1 MRPEHW
7 LYTIPLRLRSLFRW
21 AQADQELDDEL
32 RDHLERKT
40 EEYVAQGMR
49 QEEAHRRARL
59 DLGGIEQTKEKC
71 RDARRVNWIQDLIQD
86 LHFGLRMLRKSPG
99 FTAVA
104 VLTLGLGIGVNTA
117 MFSVVNAVLLR
128 PLSYKDSDQLVQL
141 IEHDQRRGIDFDW
154 VSFPNFHDWAE
165 QSKAFQYIAAYKFL
179 AFTLTNVSQAEML
192 FGIKASANLLPMLGA
207 EPILGRNFRPDED
220 QPGRDHEVILSYD
233 TWNQS
238 FRADP
243 QLIGKTLTLNDEPY
257 TVVGVM
263 PASFNFPPTVPVIS
277 SLPSRKTAF
286 LVPLGI
292 AFNPDQRDWNMLG
305 VIARLKPG
313 ATIGQ
318 ARADLDTVARN
329 LELQYP
335 AQNRGITVRVE
346 PLLDQVVGGVRPAF
360 WIFLA
365 ANSLVLLVACANVT
379 SLLLARSTIRE
390 REMALRSSLGAN
402 RSRLV
407 RQLLTE
413 SVLLSIAGG
422 AFAVLLAYGGLP
434 LLTVLTPANLP
445 RIEDVA
451 IDGRVLAY
459 TLVVSVLTGIIFG
472 LAPSLGVGHAD
483 LTQPLKG
490 QRSTPTTKHSR
501 LRGALVVSEVALSLA
516 LLIGAGLMLKSFVRM
531 ERVDP
536 GFRAEKLLTVW
547 TILSE
552 AKYAPHQQV
561 AFYQQAWQRIQAL
574 PGVKSV
580 GAIDNLPLSGI
591 HGGGPFT
598 IEGHPTESDSDA
610 PNAYRCTVSV
620 NYFRTMG
627 IPLLHGREFTE
638 QDREGTPTVLM
649 INETAARRYWPGQ
662 NPVGSRLSFTTGRTE
677 PTWLE
682 IVGVV
687 KDVLH
692 DGLESPAKPTIY
704 LPFLQSAQAF
714 MVTVVRTDID
724 PTGLAS
730 AVRGAIAAVD
740 KDQPVL
746 MTRTM
751 ADIYSDS
758 VAQRRF
764 NTALLVAFGT
774 LALFLAVV
782 GVYGLMAFA
791 VAQRTHEMGVRIA
804 LGAGRRDVV
813 KLVLGQGLRLAFSGI
828 AFGLGLAFLLTRF
841 LSKLLFDVPQTDAAT
856 FIVVP
861 LCLGGIAL
869 LASYIPARRAMKV
882 DPMVALRY
890 E

>member
-1 MRPEHW
+1 MS
-7 LYTIPLRLRSLFRW
+7 LLRSLSDGLRSLFRKK
-21 AQADQELDDEL
+21 QVSRELEEEL
-32 RDHLERKT
+32 RGFLDMAAEEKMKQGTSRNDALRAVRLERGSL
-40 EEYVAQGMR
+40 EV
-49 QEEAHRRARL
+49 
-59 DLGGIEQTKEKC
+59 TKEEV
-71 RDARRVNWIQDLIQD
+71 RSARWESFVETCWQDLR
-86 LHFGLRMLRKSPG
+86 FAARMLRRSPS

-104 VLTLGLGIGVNTA
+104 VLTLGLGIGANTA
-117 MFSVVNAVLLR
+117 IFSVVNAILLR

-165 QSKAFQYIAAYKFL
+165 QSKAFQYVAAYKFH
-179 AFTLTNVSQAEML
+179 AFNLTNVSQPEML

-233 TWNQS
+233 TWKQTCG
-238 FRADP
+238 ADP
-243 QLIGKTLTLNDEPY
+243 QLIGKTLTLNDEAY
-257 TVVGVM
+257 TVIGVM
-263 PASFNFPPTVPVIS
+263 PANFSFPPTVPVTS

-286 LVPLGI
+286 LAPLGI
-292 AFNPDQRDWNMLG
+292 AFNPDQRDWNILG

-346 PLLDQVVGGVRPAF
+346 PLLDQVVGNVRPAL

-365 ANSLVLLVACANVT
+365 AVSLVLLVACANVT
-379 SLLLARSTIRE
+379 NLLLARSTIRQ
-390 REMALRSSLGAN
+390 REMALRSSLGAS

-413 SVLLSIAGG
+413 SVLLGVAAGALG
-422 AFAVLLAYGGLP
+422 VLLAYGGMP
-434 LLTVLTPANLP
+434 LLAVLTPRNLP
-445 RIEDVA
+445 RIENVA

-459 TLVVSVLTGIIFG
+459 TFVVSVLTGIIFG
-472 LAPSLGVGHAD
+472 LAPALGVGRAD
-483 LTQPLKG
+483 VSQPLKG
-490 QRSTPTTKHSR
+490 QRSTATAKHSR
-501 LRGALVVSEVALSLA
+501 LRSTLVVSEVALCLA
-516 LLIGAGLMLKSFVRM
+516 LLIGAGLMRKSFLRM

-536 GFRAEKLLTVW
+536 GFRAKKLLTVW

-552 AKYAPHQQV
+552 AKYAPPQRA
-561 AFYQQAWQRIQAL
+561 AFYEQAWQGIQAL

-598 IEGHPTESDSDA
+598 IEGHPTESDADA
-610 PNAYRCTVSV
+610 PSAYRCVVSV
-620 NYFRTMG
+620 NYIRTMG

-638 QDREGTPTVLM
+638 RDREGTPTVLM
-649 INETAARRYWPGQ
+649 INETAAHRYWPGQ
-662 NPVGSRLSFTTGRTE
+662 NPVGSRLSFTTGRTQ

-724 PTGLAS
+724 PAGLSS

-751 ADIYSDS
+751 ADIYLDS

-774 LALFLAVV
+774 LALLLAVV

-791 VAQRTHEMGVRIA
+791 VARRTHEMGVRIA
-804 LGAGRRDVV
+804 LGAERWDVV
-813 KLVLGQGLRLAFSGI
+813 KLVLGQGLRLAFFGI
-828 AFGLGLAFLLTRF
+828 AFGLAIAFFLTRF
-841 LSKLLFDVPQTDAAT
+841 LSKLLFNVPQTDPAT
-856 FIVVP
+856 FILVP

-869 LASYIPARRAMKV
+869 LASYIPARRAIRV
-882 DPMVALRY
+882 DPVVALRY

>member
-1 MRPEHW
+1 
-7 LYTIPLRLRSLFRW
+7 
-21 AQADQELDDEL
+21 
-32 RDHLERKT
+32 
-40 EEYVAQGMR
+40 
-49 QEEAHRRARL
+49 
-59 DLGGIEQTKEKC
+59 
-71 RDARRVNWIQDLIQD
+71 
-86 LHFGLRMLRKSPG
+86 
-99 FTAVA
+99 
-104 VLTLGLGIGVNTA
+104 
-117 MFSVVNAVLLR
+117 
-128 PLSYKDSDQLVQL
+128 
-141 IEHDQRRGIDFDW
+141 
-154 VSFPNFHDWAE
+154 
-165 QSKAFQYIAAYKFL
+165 
-179 AFTLTNVSQAEML
+179 
-192 FGIKASANLLPMLGA
+192 
-207 EPILGRNFRPDED
+207 
-220 QPGRDHEVILSYD
+220 
-233 TWNQS
+233 
-238 FRADP
+238 
-243 QLIGKTLTLNDEPY
+243 
-257 TVVGVM
+257 M
-263 PASFNFPPTVPVIS
+263 PVTS

-286 LVPLGI
+286 LAPLGI

-305 VIARLKPG
+305 VIARLKPR

-346 PLLDQVVGGVRPAF
+346 PLLDQVVGNVRPAL

-365 ANSLVLLVACANVT
+365 AVSLVLLVACANVT
-379 SLLLARSTIRE
+379 NLLLARSTIRQ
-390 REMALRSSLGAN
+390 REMALRSSLGAS

-413 SVLLSIAGG
+413 SVLLGVAAGALG
-422 AFAVLLAYGGLP
+422 VLLAYGGMP
-434 LLTVLTPANLP
+434 LLAVLTPRNLP
-445 RIEDVA
+445 RIENVA

-459 TLVVSVLTGIIFG
+459 TFVVSVLTGIIFG
-472 LAPSLGVGHAD
+472 LAPALGVGRAD
-483 LTQPLKG
+483 VSQPLKG
-490 QRSTPTTKHSR
+490 QRSTATAKHSR
-501 LRGALVVSEVALSLA
+501 LRSTLVVSEVALCLA
-516 LLIGAGLMLKSFVRM
+516 LLIGAGLMLKSFLRM

-536 GFRAEKLLTVW
+536 GFRAKKLLTVW

-552 AKYAPHQQV
+552 AKYPPHQRA

-580 GAIDNLPLSGI
+580 GAIDNLPLSGV

-598 IEGHPTESDSDA
+598 IEGHPTTSDA
-610 PNAYRCTVSV
+610 DAPAAYRCVVSL
-620 NYFRTMG
+620 NYFQTMS
-627 IPLLHGREFTE
+627 IPLLQGREFTE
-638 QDREGTPTVLM
+638 HDRDGNPTALI
-649 INETAARRYWPGQ
+649 INETAARRYWPAQ
-662 NPVGSRLSFTTGRTE
+662 NPVGSRLSFTTGRTQ

-724 PTGLAS
+724 PAGLSS

-751 ADIYSDS
+751 ADIYLDS

-774 LALFLAVV
+774 LALLLAVV

-791 VAQRTHEMGVRIA
+791 VARRTHEMGVRIA
-804 LGAGRRDVV
+804 LGAERWDVV
-813 KLVLGQGLRLAFSGI
+813 KLVLGQGLRLAFFGI
-828 AFGLGLAFLLTRF
+828 AFGLAIAFFLTRF
-841 LSKLLFDVPQTDAAT
+841 LSKLLFNVPQTDPAT
-856 FIVVP
+856 FILVP

-869 LASYIPARRAMKV
+869 LASYIPARRAIRV
-882 DPMVALRY
+882 DPVVALRY

>member
-1 MRPEHW
+1 MATEEKIKQGMSPKDA
-7 LYTIPLRLRSLFRW
+7 LRAVR
-21 AQADQELDDEL
+21 
-32 RDHLERKT
+32 LERGNL
-40 EEYVAQGMR
+40 EV
-49 QEEAHRRARL
+49 
-59 DLGGIEQTKEKC
+59 TKEEV
-71 RDARRVNWIQDLIQD
+71 RSARWESFVETCWQDLR
-86 LHFGLRMLRKSPG
+86 FAARMLRKSPS

-104 VLTLGLGIGVNTA
+104 VLTLALGIGANSA
-117 MFSVVNAVLLR
+117 IFSVVNGVLLR

-141 IEHDQRRGIDFDW
+141 IEHDQKRGIDFDW

-165 QSKAFQYIAAYKFL
+165 QSKAFQYMAAYKFHAL
-179 AFTLTNVSQAEML
+179 NLTNVSQAEML

-233 TWNQS
+233 TWRQT
-238 FRADP
+238 FAADP

-257 TVVGVM
+257 MVIGVM
-263 PASFNFPPTVPVIS
+263 PGSFNFPPTVPITS
-277 SLPSRKTAF
+277 ALPSRKTAF
-286 LVPLGI
+286 LVPLGL

-305 VIARLKPG
+305 VTARLKPG
-313 ATIGQ
+313 TTIAQ

-335 AQNRGITVRVE
+335 AQNQGITVRVE
-346 PLLDQVVGGVRPAF
+346 PLLNQVVGDVRPAL

-365 ANSLVLLVACANVT
+365 AISLVLLVACANVT
-379 SLLLARSTIRE
+379 NLLLARSTIRE
-390 REMALRSSLGAN
+390 REMALRSSLGAS

-413 SVLLSIAGG
+413 SLLLAVAGG
-422 AFAVLLAYGGLP
+422 AFGVLLAYGGIF
-434 LLTVLTPANLP
+434 LLTVLSPDNLP
-445 RIEDVA
+445 RAGDVA

-459 TLVVSVLTGIIFG
+459 TFVISVLTGIIFG
-472 LAPSLGVGHAD
+472 LAPSWGVAHVD
-483 LTQPLKG
+483 VSKPLKG
-490 QRSTPTTKHSR
+490 QRSTPTAKHSS
-501 LRGALVVSEVALSLA
+501 LRSMLVVSEVALSLA
-516 LLIGAGLMLKSFVRM
+516 LLIGAGLMLKSFVLM
-531 ERVDP
+531 KRVDP
-536 GFRAEKLLTVW
+536 GFRTKKLLTVW

-552 AKYAPHQQV
+552 AKYAPQQQA

-598 IEGHPTESDSDA
+598 IEGHPTESDADA
-610 PNAYRCTVSV
+610 PSAYRCIVSV

-627 IPLLHGREFTE
+627 ISLLHGREFTE
-638 QDREGTPTVLM
+638 RDGEGTSTVLM
-649 INETAARRYWPGQ
+649 INETAAHRYWPGQ
-662 NPVGSRLSFTTGRTE
+662 NPVGSRLSFTTGRTRA
-677 PTWLE
+677 TWLE

-692 DGLESPAKPTIY
+692 DGPESPPKPTIY

-714 MVTVVRTDID
+714 MVTVVRTDIN
-724 PTGLAS
+724 PSGLAS
-730 AVRGAIAAVD
+730 AVRGTIVAAD

-751 ADIYSDS
+751 EDIYSDS

-764 NTALLVAFGT
+764 NTALIVAFGA
-774 LALFLAVV
+774 LALLLAML
-782 GVYGLMAFA
+782 GVYGLMTFA
-791 VAQRTHEMGVRIA
+791 VTQRTHEMGVRIA
-804 LGAGRRDVV
+804 LGAERWDVL
-813 KLVLGQGLRLAFSGI
+813 KLVLIRGLRLSLVGI
-828 AFGLGLAFLLTRF
+828 GFGLATAFFLTRF
-841 LSKLLFDVPQTDAAT
+841 LSAMLFNVPQTDPGIYV
-856 FIVVP
+856 FVS
-861 LCLGGIAL
+861 LCLAGIAL
-869 LASYIPARRAMKV
+869 LASYIPARRAMRV

>member
-1 MRPEHW
+1 MPF
-7 LYTIPLRLRSLFRW
+7 LRNITTGLRSLFRKE
-21 AQADQELDDEL
+21 QVDRDLDEEL
-32 RDHLERKT
+32 RAYQEMAAEEKMRDGVTRRDALRAVRLERGSL
-40 EEYVAQGMR
+40 EVAKVVVR
-49 QEEAHRRARL
+49 S
-59 DLGGIEQTKEKC
+59 GGWESFVETC
-71 RDARRVNWIQDLIQD
+71 WQDLRY
-86 LHFGLRMLRKSPG
+86 GTRTLRKSPG
-99 FTAVA
+99 FTIVA
-104 VLTLGLGIGVNTA
+104 VLTLALGIGANT
-117 MFSVVNAVLLR
+117 MIFSVINAVLLR

-165 QSKAFQYIAAYKFL
+165 QSKAFQYMAAYKFV
-179 AFTLTNVSQAEML
+179 AFTLTNVSQAEMI

-207 EPILGRNFRPDED
+207 KPILGRNFRPDED
-220 QPGRDHEVILSYD
+220 QPGRDHEVMLSYD
-233 TWNQS
+233 TWKQT
-238 FRADP
+238 FGADP
-243 QLIGKTLTLNDEPY
+243 QLIGKTITLDDEPY
-257 TVVGVM
+257 TVIGVM
-263 PASFNFPPTVPVIS
+263 PASFNFPPTVPITS
-277 SLPSRKTAF
+277 SVPSRKTAF
-286 LVPLGI
+286 LAPLGI

-305 VIARLKPG
+305 VTARLKPG

-329 LELQYP
+329 LDLQYP

-346 PLLDQVVGGVRPAF
+346 PLLDQVVGVVRPAL
-360 WIFLA
+360 WIFLVA
-365 ANSLVLLVACANVT
+365 VSLVLLVACANVT
-379 SLLLARSTIRE
+379 NLLLARSTIRE
-390 REMALRSSLGAN
+390 REMGLRSSLGAS

-413 SVLLSIAGG
+413 SVLLGLAGG
-422 AFAVLLAYGGLP
+422 ALGVLLAYAGIP

-445 RIEDVA
+445 RIENVA

-459 TLVVSVLTGIIFG
+459 TFVFSVLTGIIFG
-472 LAPSLGVGHAD
+472 LAPSLSVGHAD
-483 LTQPLKG
+483 VSQPLKG
-490 QRSTPTTKHSR
+490 QRSTPTAKHSR
-501 LRGALVVSEVALSLA
+501 LRSTLVVSEVALSLA
-516 LLIGAGLMLKSFVRM
+516 LLIGAALMLKSFLRM

-536 GFRAEKLLTVW
+536 GFRSENLLTVW

-552 AKYAPHQQV
+552 AKYAPHRRA
-561 AFYQQAWQRIQAL
+561 AFYEEAWQGIQAL

-580 GAIDNLPLSGI
+580 GPIDDLPLSGI

-598 IEGHPTESDSDA
+598 IEGHPTDSDA
-610 PNAYRCTVSV
+610 DAPTAYRCIVSV

-638 QDREGTPTVLM
+638 RDREGTPTVLM
-649 INETAARRYWPGQ
+649 INETAAHRYWPGQ
-662 NPVGSRLSFTTGRTE
+662 NPVGSRLSFTTGRTQ

-682 IVGVV
+682 MVGVV

-714 MVTVVRTDID
+714 MVTVVRTDMG
-724 PTGLAS
+724 PAGLAS

-764 NTALLVAFGT
+764 NTALVVAFGT
-774 LALFLAVV
+774 LALLLAVV

-791 VAQRTHEMGVRIA
+791 VTQRTHEMGVRIA
-804 LGAGRRDVV
+804 LGAERWDVV
-813 KLVLGQGLRLAFSGI
+813 KLVLGQGLRLAFFGI
-828 AFGLGLAFLLTRF
+828 AFGLAMAFFLTRF
-841 LSKLLFDVPQTDAAT
+841 FSKLLFNVPRSDPAT
-856 FIVVP
+856 FIIVS

-869 LASYIPARRAMKV
+869 LASYIPAQRAMRV

>member
-1 MRPEHW
+1 MS
-7 LYTIPLRLRSLFRW
+7 LLRSLSDGLRSLFRKERVSR
-21 AQADQELDDEL
+21 ELDEEL
-32 RDHLERKT
+32 NGFLEMAAEEKMKQGMSRKDALRAVRLERGSL
-40 EEYVAQGMR
+40 EV
-49 QEEAHRRARL
+49 
-59 DLGGIEQTKEKC
+59 TKEIVC
-71 RDARRVNWIQDLIQD
+71 TASWESVLETCWRDLRFAA
-86 LHFGLRMLRKSPG
+86 RMLHRSPS

-104 VLTLGLGIGVNTA
+104 VLTLALGIGANTA
-117 MFSVVNAVLLR
+117 IFSVVNAVLLR
-128 PLSYKDSDQLVQL
+128 PLPYQDSDRLVQL
-141 IEHDQRRGIDFDW
+141 IEHDQKRGIDFDW

-165 QSKAFQYIAAYKFL
+165 QSKTFQHMAAYKFHAL
-179 AFTLTNVSQAEML
+179 KLTNVSQAEML
-192 FGIKASANLLPMLGA
+192 FGIKASATLLPMLGA

-220 QPGRDHEVILSYD
+220 QPGRDHEVLLGHD
-233 TWNQS
+233 TWKQS

-243 QLIGKTLTLNDEPY
+243 QLIGRTVTLNDEPY
-257 TVVGVM
+257 TVIGVM
-263 PASFNFPPTVPVIS
+263 PPNFNFPPTVPITS

-286 LVPLGI
+286 LIPLGI
-292 AFNPDQRDWNMLG
+292 AFNPAQRDWNMLG
-305 VIARLKPG
+305 VIARLRPD
-313 ATIGQ
+313 ATITQ

-335 AQNRGITVRVE
+335 GQNRGITVRVE
-346 PLLDQVVGGVRPAF
+346 PLLDQVVGDVRPAL

-365 ANSLVLLVACANVT
+365 AISLVLLVACANVT

-390 REMALRSSLGAN
+390 KEMALRSSLGAT

-413 SVLLSIAGG
+413 SVLMAIAGG
-422 AFAVLLAYGGLP
+422 AFGVLLAYGGIP
-434 LLTVLTPANLP
+434 LLAVLTPANLP

-459 TLVVSVLTGIIFG
+459 TFVVSVLTGIIFG

-483 LTQPLKG
+483 VSQPLKG
-490 QRSTPTTKHSR
+490 QRSTPTAKHSR
-501 LRGALVVSEVALSLA
+501 LRSALVVSEIALSLA
-516 LLIGAGLMLKSFVRM
+516 LLIGAGLMLKSFLRM

-552 AKYAPHQQV
+552 AKYASHQQA
-561 AFYQQAWQRIQAL
+561 AFYEQAWQRIHAL

-598 IEGHPTESDSDA
+598 IEGHPTESDADA
-610 PNAYRCTVSV
+610 PSAYRCVVSV
-620 NYFRTMG
+620 NYFQTMG

-638 QDREGTPTVLM
+638 RDREGIPTVLM
-649 INETAARRYWPGQ
+649 INETAAHRYWSDQ
-662 NPVGSRLSFTTGRTE
+662 NPVGSRLSFTTGRT
-677 PTWLE
+677 PPAWLE
-682 IVGVV
+682 VVGVV

-704 LPFLQSAQAF
+704 LPFLQSPQSF

-751 ADIYSDS
+751 TDIYSDS

-764 NTALLVAFGT
+764 NTALVVAFGT
-774 LALFLAVV
+774 LALLLAMV

-791 VAQRTHEMGVRIA
+791 VTQRTHEMGVRIA
-804 LGAGRRDVV
+804 LGAERWDVV
-813 KLVLGQGLRLAFSGI
+813 KLVLGQGLMLAFFGI
-828 AFGLGLAFLLTRF
+828 AFGLAVAFFLTRF
-841 LSKLLFDVPQTDAAT
+841 FSKLLFNVPQTDPAT
-856 FIVVP
+856 FIIVS

-869 LASYIPARRAMKV
+869 LASYIPARRAMRV

>member
-1 MRPEHW
+1 VS
-7 LYTIPLRLRSLFRW
+7 LLRNVARGLRSLFRKE
-21 AQADQELDDEL
+21 QVDRELDEEMAAYLEMAAEEKMKQGMSRKDAL
-32 RDHLERKT
+32 RTVRLERGSLEVSK
-40 EEYVAQGMR
+40 EEIR
-49 QEEAHRRARL
+49 SARW
-59 DLGGIEQTKEKC
+59 ESFVETC
-71 RDARRVNWIQDLIQD
+71 WQDLRFAARI
-86 LHFGLRMLRKSPG
+86 LRKSPS

-104 VLTLGLGIGVNTA
+104 VLTLALGIGANSA
-117 MFSVVNAVLLR
+117 IFSVVNAVLLR

-141 IEHDQRRGIDFDW
+141 IEHDQKRGIDFDW

-165 QSKAFQYIAAYKFL
+165 QSKAFQYVAAYKFH
-179 AFTLTNVSQAEML
+179 AFNLTNVSQAEML
-192 FGIKASANLLPMLGA
+192 FGIKASANLLPTLGA
-207 EPILGRNFRPDED
+207 EPILGRNFRPEED
-220 QPGRDHEVILSYD
+220 QPGRNHEVILGYD
-233 TWNQS
+233 TWKQT
-238 FRADP
+238 FGADP

-257 TVVGVM
+257 TVIGVM
-263 PASFNFPPTVPVIS
+263 PASFNFPPTVPITS

-305 VIARLKPG
+305 VIARRKPG
-313 ATIGQ
+313 ATIAQ

-329 LELQYP
+329 LELQYS

-346 PLLDQVVGGVRPAF
+346 PLLDQVVGDIRPAL

-365 ANSLVLLVACANVT
+365 ASSLVLLVACANVT
-379 SLLLARSTIRE
+379 NLLLARSTIRGKE
-390 REMALRSSLGAN
+390 LALRTSLGAS

-413 SVLLSIAGG
+413 SVLLSLAGG
-422 AFAVLLAYGGLP
+422 AFGVLLAYGGMP
-434 LLTVLTPANLP
+434 LLAVLTPANLP
-445 RIEDVA
+445 RIEDAA

-459 TLVVSVLTGIIFG
+459 TFVVSVLTGIIVG
-472 LAPSLGVGHAD
+472 LVPSLGVG
-483 LTQPLKG
+483 QPLKG
-490 QRSTPTTKHSR
+490 QRSTPTAKHSR
-501 LRGALVVSEVALSLA
+501 LRSTLVVSEVALSLA

-552 AKYAPHQQV
+552 AKFAPYQRA
-561 AFYQQAWQRIQAL
+561 AFYEQAWQRIQAL

-591 HGGGPFT
+591 HGGGPLT
-598 IEGHPTESDSDA
+598 IEGHPTESDADA
-610 PNAYRCTVSV
+610 PSAYRCIVSV
-620 NYFRTMG
+620 NYFLTMG

-638 QDREGTPTVLM
+638 RDRDGTPTVLM
-649 INETAARRYWPGQ
+649 INETAAHRYWPGQ
-662 NPVGSRLSFTTGRTE
+662 NPVGRRLSFTTGRTQ

-746 MTRTM
+746 MTRMM

-764 NTALLVAFGT
+764 NTALIVAFGS
-774 LALFLAVV
+774 LALVLAVV

-804 LGAGRRDVV
+804 LGAERWDVV
-813 KLVLGQGLRLAFSGI
+813 KLVLGQGLRLAFLGM
-828 AFGLGLAFLLTRF
+828 AFGLAMAFFLTRF
-841 LSKLLFDVPQTDAAT
+841 LSKLLFNVPKTDPAT

-861 LCLGGIAL
+861 LCLGTIAL
-869 LASYIPARRAMKV
+869 LASYIPARRTMRV

>member
-1 MRPEHW
+1 MS
-7 LYTIPLRLRSLFRW
+7 LLRSLSDGLRSLFRKK
-21 AQADQELDDEL
+21 QVSRELEEEL
-32 RDHLERKT
+32 RGFLDMAAEEKMKQGTSRNDALRAVRLERGSL
-40 EEYVAQGMR
+40 EV
-49 QEEAHRRARL
+49 
-59 DLGGIEQTKEKC
+59 TKEEV
-71 RDARRVNWIQDLIQD
+71 RSARWESFVETCWQDLR
-86 LHFGLRMLRKSPG
+86 FAARMLRRSPS

-104 VLTLGLGIGVNTA
+104 VLTLGLGIGANTA
-117 MFSVVNAVLLR
+117 IFSVVNAILLR

-165 QSKAFQYIAAYKFL
+165 QSKAFQYVAAYKFH
-179 AFTLTNVSQAEML
+179 AFNLTNVSQAEML

-233 TWNQS
+233 TWKQTCG
-238 FRADP
+238 ADP
-243 QLIGKTLTLNDEPY
+243 QLIGKTLTLNDEAY
-257 TVVGVM
+257 TVIGVM
-263 PASFNFPPTVPVIS
+263 PANFSFPPTVPVTS

-286 LVPLGI
+286 LAPLGI
-292 AFNPDQRDWNMLG
+292 AFNPDQRDWNILG

-346 PLLDQVVGGVRPAF
+346 PLLDQVVGNVRPAL

-365 ANSLVLLVACANVT
+365 AVSLVLLVACANVT
-379 SLLLARSTIRE
+379 NLLLARSTIRQ
-390 REMALRSSLGAN
+390 REMALRSSLGAS

-413 SVLLSIAGG
+413 SVLLGVAAGALG
-422 AFAVLLAYGGLP
+422 VLLAYGGMP
-434 LLTVLTPANLP
+434 LLAVLTPRNLP
-445 RIEDVA
+445 RIENVA

-459 TLVVSVLTGIIFG
+459 TFVVSVLTGIIFG
-472 LAPSLGVGHAD
+472 LAPALGVGRAD
-483 LTQPLKG
+483 VSQPLKG
-490 QRSTPTTKHSR
+490 QRSTATAKHSR
-501 LRGALVVSEVALSLA
+501 LRSTLVVSEVALCLA
-516 LLIGAGLMLKSFVRM
+516 LLIGAGLMLKSFLRM

-536 GFRAEKLLTVW
+536 GFRAKKLLTVW

-552 AKYAPHQQV
+552 AKYAPPQRA
-561 AFYQQAWQRIQAL
+561 AFYEQAWQGIQAL

-598 IEGHPTESDSDA
+598 IEGHPTESDADA
-610 PNAYRCTVSV
+610 PSAYRCVVSV
-620 NYFRTMG
+620 NYIRTMG

-638 QDREGTPTVLM
+638 RDREGTPTVLM
-649 INETAARRYWPGQ
+649 INETAAHRYWPGQ
-662 NPVGSRLSFTTGRTE
+662 NPVGSRLSFTTGRTQ

-724 PTGLAS
+724 PAGLSS

-751 ADIYSDS
+751 ADIYLDS

-774 LALFLAVV
+774 LALLLAVV

-791 VAQRTHEMGVRIA
+791 VARRTHEMGVRIA
-804 LGAGRRDVV
+804 LGAERWDVV
-813 KLVLGQGLRLAFSGI
+813 KLVLGQGLRLAFFGI
-828 AFGLGLAFLLTRF
+828 AFGLAIAFFLTRF
-841 LSKLLFDVPQTDAAT
+841 LSKLLFNVPQTDPAT
-856 FIVVP
+856 FILVP

-869 LASYIPARRAMKV
+869 LASYIPARRAIRV
-882 DPMVALRY
+882 DPVVALRY

>member
-1 MRPEHW
+1 MS
-7 LYTIPLRLRSLFRW
+7 LLRNIATGLRSLVRRNKVNR
-21 AQADQELDDEL
+21 ELDEEL
-32 RDHLERKT
+32 SAYLETAAVEKMKLGMSRK
-40 EEYVAQGMR
+40 EALRAVRLEQGTLELTR
-49 QEEAHRRARL
+49 EVVRSSSWESFV
-59 DLGGIEQTKEKC
+59 ETC
-71 RDARRVNWIQDLIQD
+71 WQDLR
-86 LHFGLRMLRKSPG
+86 FAARMLGKSPS
-99 FTAVA
+99 FTVVA
-104 VLTLGLGIGVNTA
+104 VLTLALGIGANSA
-117 MFSVVNAVLLR
+117 IFSVVNAVLLR

-165 QSKAFQYIAAYKFL
+165 QTKAFQYMAAYKFH
-179 AFTLTNVSQAEML
+179 AFNLTNVSQAEML

-233 TWNQS
+233 TWKQS
-238 FRADP
+238 FGGDP

-257 TVVGVM
+257 TIIGVM
-263 PASFNFPPTVPVIS
+263 PANFNFPPTVPITS

-286 LVPLGI
+286 FAPLGI

-335 AQNRGITVRVE
+335 AEDRRIRVRVE
-346 PLLDQVVGGVRPAF
+346 PLLDQVVGDVRPAL
-360 WIFLA
+360 WIFLVA
-365 ANSLVLLVACANVT
+365 VSLVLLVACANVT
-379 SLLLARSTIRE
+379 NLLLARSTIRE
-390 REMALRSSLGAN
+390 REMALRRSLGAS
-402 RSRLV
+402 RSRLL

-413 SVLLSIAGG
+413 SVLLGVAAGALG
-422 AFAVLLAYGGLP
+422 VLLAYAGMP
-434 LLTVLTPANLP
+434 LLTALTPANLP
-445 RIEDVA
+445 RIENVA

-459 TLVVSVLTGIIFG
+459 TFVVSLLTGVIFG
-472 LAPSLGVGHAD
+472 LAPSLAVGHAD
-483 LTQPLKG
+483 VQPLKG
-490 QRSTPTTKHSR
+490 QRSTPTAKHSR
-501 LRGALVVSEVALSLA
+501 LRSTLVVSEIALSLA

-536 GFRAEKLLTVW
+536 GFRAEKLLTIW

-552 AKYAPHQQV
+552 AKYAPHQRA
-561 AFYQQAWQRIQAL
+561 AFYEQAWQGIQAL
-574 PGVKSV
+574 PGVTSV

-598 IEGHPTESDSDA
+598 VEGHPTESDADA
-610 PNAYRCTVSV
+610 PSAYRCIVSV

-638 QDREGTPTVLM
+638 RDREGPPTVLVV
-649 INETAARRYWPGQ
+649 NETAAHRYWPGQ
-662 NPVGSRLSFTTGRTE
+662 NPVGSRLSFTTGGTQ

-724 PTGLAS
+724 PAGLAS
-730 AVRGAIAAVD
+730 AVRGAVAAVD

-764 NTALLVAFGT
+764 NTALIVAFGT
-774 LALFLAVV
+774 LALLLAVV

-791 VAQRTHEMGVRIA
+791 VTQRTHEMGVRIA
-804 LGAGRRDVV
+804 LGAERWDVV
-813 KLVLGQGLRLAFSGI
+813 KLVLGQGLRLAFFGI
-828 AFGLGLAFLLTRF
+828 AFGLAAAFLLTRF
-841 LSKLLFDVPQTDAAT
+841 FSKLLFEVPQTDPAT
-856 FIVVP
+856 FIIVS

-869 LASYIPARRAMKV
+869 LASYIPARRAMRV

>member
-1 MRPEHW
+1 MS
-7 LYTIPLRLRSLFRW
+7 LLRSLSDGLRSLFRKK
-21 AQADQELDDEL
+21 QVSRELEEEL
-32 RDHLERKT
+32 RGFLDMAAEEKMKQGTSRNDALRAVRLERGSL
-40 EEYVAQGMR
+40 EV
-49 QEEAHRRARL
+49 
-59 DLGGIEQTKEKC
+59 TKEEV
-71 RDARRVNWIQDLIQD
+71 RSARWESFVETCWQDLR
-86 LHFGLRMLRKSPG
+86 FAARMLRRSPS

-104 VLTLGLGIGVNTA
+104 VLTLGLGIGANTA
-117 MFSVVNAVLLR
+117 IFSVVNAILLR

-165 QSKAFQYIAAYKFL
+165 QSKAFQYVAAYKFH
-179 AFTLTNVSQAEML
+179 AFNLTNVSQAEML

-233 TWNQS
+233 TWKQTCG
-238 FRADP
+238 ADP
-243 QLIGKTLTLNDEPY
+243 QLIGKTLTLNDEAY
-257 TVVGVM
+257 TVIGVM
-263 PASFNFPPTVPVIS
+263 PANFSFPPTVPVTS

-286 LVPLGI
+286 LAPLGI

-346 PLLDQVVGGVRPAF
+346 PLLDQVVGNVRPAL

-365 ANSLVLLVACANVT
+365 AVSLVLLVACANVT
-379 SLLLARSTIRE
+379 NLLLARSTIRQ
-390 REMALRSSLGAN
+390 REMALRSSLGAS

-413 SVLLSIAGG
+413 SVLLGVAAGALG
-422 AFAVLLAYGGLP
+422 VLLAYGGMP
-434 LLTVLTPANLP
+434 LLAVLTPRNLP
-445 RIEDVA
+445 RIENVA

-459 TLVVSVLTGIIFG
+459 TFVVSVLTGIIFG
-472 LAPSLGVGHAD
+472 LAPALGVGRAD
-483 LTQPLKG
+483 VSQPLKG
-490 QRSTPTTKHSR
+490 QRSTATAKHSR
-501 LRGALVVSEVALSLA
+501 LRSTLVVSEVALCLA
-516 LLIGAGLMLKSFVRM
+516 LLIGAGLMLKSFLRM

-536 GFRAEKLLTVW
+536 GFRAKKLLTVW

-552 AKYAPHQQV
+552 AKYAPPQRA
-561 AFYQQAWQRIQAL
+561 AFYEQAWQGIQAL

-598 IEGHPTESDSDA
+598 IEGHPTESDADA
-610 PNAYRCTVSV
+610 PSAYRCVVSV
-620 NYFRTMG
+620 NYIRTMG

-638 QDREGTPTVLM
+638 RDREGTPTVLM
-649 INETAARRYWPGQ
+649 INETAAHRYWPGQ
-662 NPVGSRLSFTTGRTE
+662 NPVGSRLSFTTGRTQ

-724 PTGLAS
+724 PAGLSS

-751 ADIYSDS
+751 ADIYLDS

-774 LALFLAVV
+774 LALLLAVV

-791 VAQRTHEMGVRIA
+791 VARRTHEMGVRIA
-804 LGAGRRDVV
+804 LGAERWDVV
-813 KLVLGQGLRLAFSGI
+813 KLVLGQGLRLAFFGI
-828 AFGLGLAFLLTRF
+828 AFGLAIAFFLTRF
-841 LSKLLFDVPQTDAAT
+841 LSKLLFNVPQTDPAT
-856 FIVVP
+856 FILVP

-869 LASYIPARRAMKV
+869 LASYIPARRAIRV
-882 DPMVALRY
+882 DPVVALRY

>member
-1 MRPEHW
+1 MSLFRNFA
-7 LYTIPLRLRSLFRW
+7 IGLRSLFRKN
-21 AQADQELDDEL
+21 QVDRELDEEL
-32 RDHLERKT
+32 GAYLEMEAAEKMRQGVSRKDALREVRLERGSLEVTKAL
-40 EEYVAQGMR
+40 VR
-49 QEEAHRRARL
+49 S
-59 DLGGIEQTKEKC
+59 GGWEFFVDTY
-71 RDARRVNWIQDLIQD
+71 WQDLR
-86 LHFGLRMLRKSPG
+86 FAARMLRKSPS

-104 VLTLGLGIGVNTA
+104 VLTLALGIGANTA
-117 MFSVVNAVLLR
+117 IFSVVNAVLLR

-165 QSKAFQYIAAYKFL
+165 QSKAFQYMAAYKFH
-179 AFTLTNVSQAEML
+179 AFNLTNVSQAEML
-192 FGIKASANLLPMLGA
+192 FGIKASANLLPTLGA
-207 EPILGRNFRPDED
+207 EPILGRNFRPEED

-233 TWNQS
+233 TWKQV
-238 FRADP
+238 FGADP

-257 TVVGVM
+257 TVIGVM
-263 PASFNFPPTVPVIS
+263 PASFNFPPTVPITS

-286 LVPLGI
+286 LAPLGI
-292 AFNPDQRDWNMLG
+292 AFNPDQRDWNILG
-305 VIARLKPG
+305 IIARLKPG

-346 PLLDQVVGGVRPAF
+346 SLLDQVVGDVRPAL
-360 WIFLA
+360 WIFLVA
-365 ANSLVLLVACANVT
+365 ISLVLLVACANVT
-379 SLLLARSTIRE
+379 NLLLARSTIRE
-390 REMALRSSLGAN
+390 REMALRSSLGAS

-413 SVLLSIAGG
+413 SVLLGVAGG
-422 AFAVLLAYGGLP
+422 AFGVLLAYGAIP
-434 LLTVLTPANLP
+434 LLTVLTPPNLP
-445 RIEDVA
+445 RIEHLA

-459 TLVVSVLTGIIFG
+459 TFVVSVLTGIIFG

-483 LTQPLKG
+483 VSQPLKV
-490 QRSTPTTKHSR
+490 QRSTPTAKHSR
-501 LRGALVVSEVALSLA
+501 LRSTLVVSEVALSLA

-552 AKYAPHQQV
+552 AKYAPHQRA
-561 AFYQQAWQRIQAL
+561 AFYEQTWQRIQAL
-574 PGVKSV
+574 TGVKSV

-598 IEGHPTESDSDA
+598 IEGHPTESDADA
-610 PNAYRCTVSV
+610 PSAYRCVVSV

-638 QDREGTPTVLM
+638 LDREGTPTVLM
-649 INETAARRYWPGQ
+649 INETAAHRYWPGQ
-662 NPVGSRLSFTTGRTE
+662 NPVGSRLSFTTGRTQ

-692 DGLESPAKPTIY
+692 DSLESPAKPAIY

-724 PTGLAS
+724 PASLAS
-730 AVRGAIAAVD
+730 AVRGAMAAVD

-764 NTALLVAFGT
+764 NTALVVAFGT
-774 LALFLAVV
+774 LALLLAVV

-791 VAQRTHEMGVRIA
+791 VTQRTHEMGVRIA
-804 LGAGRRDVV
+804 LGAERWDVV
-813 KLVLGQGLRLAFSGI
+813 KLVLGQGLRLAFFGI
-828 AFGLGLAFLLTRF
+828 AFGLAVAFFLTRF
-841 LSKLLFDVPQTDAAT
+841 FSKLLFNVPQTDPAT
-856 FIVVP
+856 FIIVS

-869 LASYIPARRAMKV
+869 LASYIPARRAMRV
-882 DPMVALRY
+882 DPMIALRY

>member
-1 MRPEHW
+1 V
-7 LYTIPLRLRSLFRW
+7 
-21 AQADQELDDEL
+21 DQELDEEL
-32 RDHLERKT
+32 GAYLEMEAAEKMKQGMSRKEALRAVRLERGSL
-40 EEYVAQGMR
+40 EV
-49 QEEAHRRARL
+49 
-59 DLGGIEQTKEKC
+59 TKEVV
-71 RDARRVNWIQDLIQD
+71 RSAGWESFVETLWQDLR
-86 LHFGLRMLRKSPG
+86 FAARTLRKSPG

-104 VLTLGLGIGVNTA
+104 VLTLALGIGANSA
-117 MFSVVNAVLLR
+117 IFSVVNAVLLR

-141 IEHDQRRGIDFDW
+141 IEHDQKRGIDFDW

-165 QSKAFQYIAAYKFL
+165 QSKAFQYVAAYKFH
-179 AFTLTNVSQAEML
+179 AFNLTNMSQAEML
-192 FGIKASANLLPMLGA
+192 FGIKASANLLPTLGA
-207 EPILGRNFRPDED
+207 EPILGRNFRPEED

-233 TWNQS
+233 TWKQT
-238 FRADP
+238 FGADP
-243 QLIGKTLTLNDEPY
+243 QLIGKTITLNDEPY
-257 TVVGVM
+257 TVIGVM
-263 PASFNFPPTVPVIS
+263 PASFTFPPTVPITS

-286 LVPLGI
+286 LAPLGI

-305 VIARLKPG
+305 VIARLKSG

-318 ARADLDTVARN
+318 ARANLDTVARN

-346 PLLDQVVGGVRPAF
+346 PLLDQVVGDVRPAL

-365 ANSLVLLVACANVT
+365 AISLVLLVACSNVT
-379 SLLLARSTIRE
+379 NLLLARSTIRE
-390 REMALRSSLGAN
+390 RELALRSSLGAS

-413 SVLLSIAGG
+413 SVLLGVAGG
-422 AFAVLLAYGGLP
+422 ALGVLLAYAGIP

-459 TLVVSVLTGIIFG
+459 TFVISVLTGIMFG

-483 LTQPLKG
+483 VSQPLKG
-490 QRSTPTTKHSR
+490 QRSTPTAKHSR
-501 LRGALVVSEVALSLA
+501 LRSTLVVSEVALSLA
-516 LLIGAGLMLKSFVRM
+516 LLIGAGLMLKSFLRM

-552 AKYAPHQQV
+552 AKYPPHQRA
-561 AFYQQAWQRIQAL
+561 AFYEQAWQGIQAL

-598 IEGHPTESDSDA
+598 IEGHPTESDADA
-610 PNAYRCTVSV
+610 PSAYRCIVSV

-638 QDREGTPTVLM
+638 RDREGTPTMLM
-649 INETAARRYWPGQ
+649 INEAAARRYWPGQ
-662 NPVGSRLSFTTGRTE
+662 NPVGSRLSFTTGRTQ

-730 AVRGAIAAVD
+730 AVRGAIAGVD

-751 ADIYSDS
+751 ANIYSDS

-764 NTALLVAFGT
+764 NTTLVVAFGT
-774 LALFLAVV
+774 LALLLAVV

-791 VAQRTHEMGVRIA
+791 VTQRSHEMGVRIA
-804 LGAGRRDVV
+804 LGAERWDVV
-813 KLVLGQGLRLAFSGI
+813 KLVLGQGLRLAFFGI
-828 AFGLGLAFLLTRF
+828 AFGLAAAFFLTRF
-841 LSKLLFDVPQTDAAT
+841 FSKLLFNVSQTDPAT
-856 FIVVP
+856 FIIVS

-869 LASYIPARRAMKV
+869 LASYIPARRAMRV

>member
-1 MRPEHW
+1 MSLFRN
-7 LYTIPLRLRSLFRW
+7 IARGLRSLFRK
-21 AQADQELDDEL
+21 DQVDRELDEEL
-32 RDHLERKT
+32 RAYQEMAA
-40 EEYVAQGMR
+40 EEKMKQGMSR
-49 QEEAHRRARL
+49 KDALRTVRL
-59 DLGGIEQTKEKC
+59 EQGPLELTKEEV
-71 RDARRVNWIQDLIQD
+71 RFARWESFVETCWQDLR
-86 LHFGLRMLRKSPG
+86 LAARMLCKSPS

-104 VLTLGLGIGVNTA
+104 VLTLALGIGANSA
-117 MFSVVNAVLLR
+117 IFGVVNAVLLR

-141 IEHDQRRGIDFDW
+141 IEHDQKRGIDFDW

-165 QSKAFQYIAAYKFL
+165 QSKAFEYMAAYKFD
-179 AFTLTNVSQAEML
+179 AFNLTNVSQAEML

-207 EPILGRNFRPDED
+207 EPILGRNFRPDEA

-233 TWNQS
+233 TWKQT
-238 FRADP
+238 FGADP
-243 QLIGKTLTLNDEPY
+243 QLIGKTITLSDEPY
-257 TVVGVM
+257 TVIGVM
-263 PASFNFPPTVPVIS
+263 PANFNFPPRVPVTS

-286 LVPLGI
+286 LAPLGI

-346 PLLDQVVGGVRPAF
+346 PLLDQVVGDVRPAL
-360 WIFLA
+360 WIFLVA
-365 ANSLVLLVACANVT
+365 VSLVLLVACTNVT
-379 SLLLARSTIRE
+379 NLLLARSTLRE
-390 REMALRSSLGAN
+390 REMALRSSLGAS
-402 RSRLV
+402 RSRLL

-413 SVLLSIAGG
+413 SVLLGVAAGALG
-422 AFAVLLAYGGLP
+422 VLLAHAGMP
-434 LLTVLTPANLP
+434 LLTVLTPANFP
-445 RIEDVA
+445 RIENVA
-451 IDGRVLAY
+451 IDGWVLAY
-459 TLVVSVLTGIIFG
+459 TFVVSVLTGIIFG

-483 LTQPLKG
+483 VSQPLKG
-490 QRSTPTTKHSR
+490 QRSTPTAKHSR
-501 LRGALVVSEVALSLA
+501 LRSTLVVSEVALSLA
-516 LLIGAGLMLKSFVRM
+516 LLIGAGLMLKSFLRM

-552 AKYAPHQQV
+552 ARYPPHQRA
-561 AFYQQAWQRIQAL
+561 AFYEQTWQGIQAL
-574 PGVKSV
+574 TGVKSV

-598 IEGHPTESDSDA
+598 IEGHPTESDVDA
-610 PNAYRCTVSV
+610 PSAYRCIVSW

-638 QDREGTPTVLM
+638 RDRAGTPTVLI
-649 INETAARRYWPGQ
+649 INEAAAHRYWSGQ
-662 NPVGSRLSFTTGRTE
+662 NPVGRRLSFTTGRTQ

-724 PTGLAS
+724 PTSLAS

-758 VAQRRF
+758 VAQRRL
-764 NTALLVAFGT
+764 NTALVVAFGT
-774 LALFLAVV
+774 LSLFLAVV

-791 VAQRTHEMGVRIA
+791 VTQRTHEMGVRIA
-804 LGAGRRDVV
+804 LGAERWDVV
-813 KLVLGQGLRLAFSGI
+813 KLVLGQGLRLAFFGI
-828 AFGLGLAFLLTRF
+828 AFGLAAAFFLTRF
-841 LSKLLFDVPQTDAAT
+841 LSKLLFNVPQTDPAT
-856 FIVVP
+856 FVIVS

-869 LASYIPARRAMKV
+869 LASYIPARRAMRV